1 MILLFFA
8 CHFFTNL
15 VGRSCLTYCG
25 TQGGAI
31 KPFLFC
37 TAIRGGCVKLF
48 CFTGRIGYAY
58 LQDKAQANA
67 TFEQALKEY
76 PASPIPQLALN
87 PIQALESVSEREG
100 QYDGGLSS

>member
-1 MILLFFA
+1 MSHLLWHTGGRYQAFFILYGNPWRLREAILLYRA
-8 CHFFTNL
+8 
-15 VGRSCLTYCG
+15 YC
-25 TQGGAI
+25 
-31 KPFLFC
+31 
-37 TAIRGGCVKLF
+37 
-48 CFTGRIGYAY
+48 YAY